1 MRKTKFKSFMTAI
14 ETAKKLLSD
23 EQASQVI
30 GLYPEWRSNA
40 SYNAG
45 DKVVYNGKLYS
56 VLQTHSAQEGW
67 TPTASPSLF
76 ATVLAGQ
83 DGTAIGEWQQPDSTN
98 PYMMGDKVI
107 FGGAVYESVID
118 YNIWSPSAYPAGWR
132 EVPE

>member
-1 MRKTKFKSFMTAI
+1 MRKTKFESFMMAI

-45 DKVVYNGKLYS
+45 DKVVYNGRLYS
-56 VLQTHSAQEGW
+56 VLQTHLAQEGW

-83 DGTAIGEWQQPDSTN
+83 DGTAIGEWTQPDSTN
-98 PYMMGDKVI
+98 PYNTGDRCMYN
-107 FGGAVYESVID
+107 GTLYESTINGNV
-118 YNIWSPSAYPAGWR
+118 WSPVEYPAGWR
-132 EVPE
+132 VVM